1 LSLLSLEG
9 VVHFKANCRIA
20 FSAGSDYPD
29 IRRNAREIFEMIAF
43 YVSLALFGTAIIGHV
58 AAKSR
63 RERLQPVRV
72 RSTEG
77 RIRQQ

>member
-9 VVHFKANCRIA
+9 GVPFEANCRIA
-20 FSAGSDYPD
+20 FSADSDYPQV
-29 IRRNAREIFEMIAF
+29 RRNAREIFEMIAF
-43 YVSLALFGTAIIGHV
+43 YISLALFGTAIIGHV

-72 RSTEG
+72 RSTDS
-77 RIRQQ
+77 IRQR